1 MKLGKICLL
10 FVLYMFSH
18 QSIALSTG
26 GWGDTKIVV
35 GNLKPT
41 PGCKNKEVAAKQ
53 ASVGSYRFKKHT
65 KVLCQQIAYGWS
77 LLEVQDSGEVVC
89 ETCEG
94 EEESEDN
101 YRCYVKNVKL
111 MCGITSR
118 GY

>member
-1 MKLGKICLL
+1 
-10 FVLYMFSH
+10 
-18 QSIALSTG
+18 
-26 GWGDTKIVV
+26 
-35 GNLKPT
+35 
-41 PGCKNKEVAAKQ
+41 
-53 ASVGSYRFKKHT
+53 
-65 KVLCQQIAYGWS
+65 
-77 LLEVQDSGEVVC
+77 VVC